1 MKVLFAVSNEKIT
14 EQVVAKYQVMFNE
27 LLSYKE
33 VYYYNAIVK
42 ELEKNKDYNAIV
54 IDESLESVSNDKGDQ
69 YLLNNLDAITDIAV
83 NNENTQIPIIL
94 ICKADRQPSEEF
106 LEKIYKIGIFNALIL
121 KDRKISKICEYI
133 NNPRNKKDAKKY
145 YQINVDD
152 TEVVADTEHDSIAKT
167 ELKNILNYYAKLGN
181 DTSKYSETFERI
193 AEQYTDVELV
203 YIIARFPENVKNVL
217 MSENQRFRNLMSI
230 DPSKLQQ
237 MEQAKKQQEMV
248 EKPKPVVH
256 QEENAN
262 SFVQEKVEDINVSI
276 EPKQEENIHIVSNEY
291 DIEEKE
297 EQVHEN
303 KNVAITPNIEPQ
315 KVEVNNSNSINDI
328 NDINVNTNPT
338 NTNVNYNQNQNTNNM
353 NYNYV
358 EQTPTMDRN
367 MDVQVQN
374 VANQVNSKNV
384 FSFVGT
390 SKNGTSFLVNSLA
403 ILFSSIGINTAIVDL
418 TKNKN
423 DYYMCTN
430 NEDRLREI
438 ATLSIIKL
446 EKGIAEGVQINKN
459 LSVYTGLPTNDT
471 NKLNSRAVIDTL
483 KKNHTLILL
492 DCDFETNLE
501 YYTYSNQIFT
511 VQSLDVLTMQPL
523 TIHLKKLKELGI
535 ISDSKISIIL
545 NKEVPVKGLTKKLM
559 IGGLSMYNSPN
570 MEERVQLFNK
580 DNVKVYSVPFDIQAY
595 QKYLENI
602 VHCKFEITG
611 YPKKF
616 ITELQLIAEN
626 IYPEITKFN

>member
-94 ICKADRQPSEEF
+94 ICKADRQPAEEF

-203 YIIARFPENVKNVL
+203 YIIARFPENVKNIL

-276 EPKQEENIHIVSNEY
+276 EPKQEENIHRVSNEY

-315 KVEVNNSNSINDI
+315 KVEVNNSNDFN
-328 NDINVNTNPT
+328 NTNPT
-338 NTNVNYNQNQNTNNM
+338 NNVNYNQNQNTNNM

-358 EQTPTMDRN
+358 EQTPNMNRN

-430 NEDRLREI
+430 NEERLREI

>member
-14 EQVVAKYQVMFNE
+14 EQVVAKYQVMYNE

-54 IDESLESVSNDKGDQ
+54 IDESLESVSNHKGDQ

-94 ICKADRQPSEEF
+94 ICKADRQPAEEF

-133 NNPRNKKDAKKY
+133 NGPRNKKDAKKY
-145 YQINVDD
+145 YQIDVDD
-152 TEVVADTEHDSIAKT
+152 TEVVADTETDSIAKT

-181 DTSKYSETFERI
+181 DTTKYSETFERI

-203 YIIARFPENVKNVL
+203 YIIARFPENVKSVL
-217 MSENQRFRNLMSI
+217 MNENQRFRNLMNI
-230 DPSKLQQ
+230 DPNKLKQ
-237 MEQAKKQQEMV
+237 MEQAKKEQEKQMAQQEVYVQALVQMQAQNDA
-248 EKPKPVVH
+248 KI
-256 QEENAN
+256 EENA
-262 SFVQEKVEDINVSI
+262 KL
-276 EPKQEENIHIVSNEY
+276 VSNQY
-291 DIEEKE
+291 DIEEEQKE
-297 EQVHEN
+297 VVEIPKVQIQPQVEQTAPKVE
-303 KNVAITPNIEPQ
+303 Q
-315 KVEVNNSNSINDI
+315 KVEPKVNNNYSI
-328 NDINVNTNPT
+328 PA
-338 NTNVNYNQNQNTNNM
+338 NNM
-353 NYNYV
+353 QMN
-358 EQTPTMDRN
+358 
-367 MDVQVQN
+367 
-374 VANQVNSKNV
+374 NQVNSKNV

-390 SKNGTSFLVNSLA
+390 SKNGTSFLVNSLG

-430 NEDRLREI
+430 NEERLREI

-471 NKLNSRAVIDTL
+471 NKLNSKMVIDIL
-483 KKNHTLILL
+483 KKNHTLVLL

-570 MEERVQLFNK
+570 MEERVELFNR

-602 VHCKFEITG
+602 VHCKFEIAG

>member
-14 EQVVAKYQVMFNE
+14 EQVVAKYQVMYNE

-33 VYYYNAIVK
+33 VYYYNAVVK
-42 ELEKNKDYNAIV
+42 ELEKTKDYNAIV

-69 YLLNNLDAITDIAV
+69 YLLNNLDAITDVAV
-83 NNENTQIPIIL
+83 NNDNTQIPIIL
-94 ICKADRQPSEEF
+94 ICKADRQPAEEF

-152 TEVVADTEHDSIAKT
+152 TEVVADTEEDSIAKT

-181 DTSKYSETFERI
+181 DTSKYSETFDRI

-217 MSENQRFRNLMSI
+217 MNENQRFRNLMNI
-230 DPSKLQQ
+230 DPKKLQQ
-237 MEQAKKQQEMV
+237 MELAKKQQEAL
-248 EKPKPVVH
+248 EKQKKAEAVKM
-256 QEENAN
+256 QKENQAI
-262 SFVQEKVEDINVSI
+262 SVDI
-276 EPKQEENIHIVSNEY
+276 EPKPEENMVNTPNISNEY
-291 DIEEKE
+291 NIDEPKE
-297 EQVHEN
+297 EIASN
-303 KNVAITPNIEPQ
+303 NDIKP
-315 KVEVNNSNSINDI
+315 KVEQKQIEINSSNIYSNVNN
-328 NDINVNTNPT
+328 VNKDVQVNNNHIEN
-338 NTNVNYNQNQNTNNM
+338 NTPYINYNNQTINM
-353 NYNYV
+353 NMVNN
-358 EQTPTMDRN
+358 T
-367 MDVQVQN
+367 QVQN
-374 VANQVNSKNV
+374 VTTQINNKNV

-390 SKNGTSFLVNSLA
+390 SKNGTSFLVNSLG

-430 NEDRLREI
+430 NEERLREI

-471 NKLNSRAVIDTL
+471 NKLNSKMVIDTL

-570 MEERVQLFNK
+570 MEERVELFNK

-602 VHCKFEITG
+602 VHCKFEIAG

-616 ITELQLIAEN
+616 ITELKLIAEN
-626 IYPEITKFN
+626 IYPEIAKFN

>member
-14 EQVVAKYQVMFNE
+14 EQVVAKYQVMYNE

-33 VYYYNAIVK
+33 VYYYNAVVK
-42 ELEKNKDYNAIV
+42 ELEKTKDYNAIV

-69 YLLNNLDAITDIAV
+69 YLLNNLDAITDVAV
-83 NNENTQIPIIL
+83 NNDNTQIPIIL
-94 ICKADRQPSEEF
+94 ICKADRQPAEEF

-152 TEVVADTEHDSIAKT
+152 TEVVADTEEDSIAKT

-181 DTSKYSETFERI
+181 DTSKYSETFDRI

-217 MSENQRFRNLMSI
+217 MNENQRFRNLMNI
-230 DPSKLQQ
+230 DPKKLQQ
-237 MEQAKKQQEMV
+237 MELAKKQQEAL
-248 EKPKPVVH
+248 EKQK
-256 QEENAN
+256 
-262 SFVQEKVEDINVSI
+262 KVEAVKMQKENQAINVNI
-276 EPKQEENIHIVSNEY
+276 EPKPEENMVNTPNISNEY
-291 DIEEKE
+291 NIDEQKE
-297 EQVHEN
+297 E
-303 KNVAITPNIEPQ
+303 VASNNDIKP
-315 KVEVNNSNSINDI
+315 KVEQNQIEINSSNIDS
-328 NDINVNTNPT
+328 NVNTDVQVNNNHIEN
-338 NTNVNYNQNQNTNNM
+338 NTPYINYNNQTTNM
-353 NYNYV
+353 NMVNN
-358 EQTPTMDRN
+358 P
-367 MDVQVQN
+367 QVQN
-374 VANQVNSKNV
+374 VTTQINNKNV

-390 SKNGTSFLVNSLA
+390 SKNGTSFLVNSLG

-430 NEDRLREI
+430 NEERLREI

-471 NKLNSRAVIDTL
+471 NKLNSKMVIDTL

-501 YYTYSNQIFT
+501 YYTYLNQIFT

-570 MEERVQLFNK
+570 MEERVELFNK

-602 VHCKFEITG
+602 VHCKFEIAG

-616 ITELQLIAEN
+616 ITELKLIAEN
-626 IYPEITKFN
+626 IYPEIAKFN

>member
-33 VYYYNAIVK
+33 VYYYNAVVK
-42 ELEKNKDYNAIV
+42 ELEKTKDYNAIV

-94 ICKADRQPSEEF
+94 ICKADRQPAEEF

-152 TEVVADTEHDSIAKT
+152 TEVVADTEEDSIAKT

-181 DTSKYSETFERI
+181 DTSKYSETFDRI

-217 MSENQRFRNLMSI
+217 MNENQRFRNLMNI
-230 DPSKLQQ
+230 DPKKLQQ
-237 MEQAKKQQEMV
+237 MELAKKQQEAL
-248 EKPKPVVH
+248 EKQK
-256 QEENAN
+256 
-262 SFVQEKVEDINVSI
+262 KVEAVKMQKENQAINVNI
-276 EPKQEENIHIVSNEY
+276 EPKPEENMVNTPNISNEY
-291 DIEEKE
+291 NIDEQKE
-297 EQVHEN
+297 E
-303 KNVAITPNIEPQ
+303 VASNNDIKP
-315 KVEVNNSNSINDI
+315 KVEQKQIEINSSNIDSNVNKDVQVNNNHIEN
-328 NDINVNTNPT
+328 NTPYT
-338 NTNVNYNQNQNTNNM
+338 NYNNQTTNM
-353 NYNYV
+353 NMVNN
-358 EQTPTMDRN
+358 P
-367 MDVQVQN
+367 QVQN
-374 VANQVNSKNV
+374 VTTQINNKNV

-390 SKNGTSFLVNSLA
+390 SKNGTSFLVNSLG

-430 NEDRLREI
+430 NEERLREI

-471 NKLNSRAVIDTL
+471 NKLNSKMVIDTL

-570 MEERVQLFNK
+570 MEERVELFNK

-602 VHCKFEITG
+602 VHCKFEIAG

-616 ITELQLIAEN
+616 ITELKLIAEN
-626 IYPEITKFN
+626 IYPEIAKFN

>member
-14 EQVVAKYQVMFNE
+14 EQVVAKYQVMYNE

-33 VYYYNAIVK
+33 VYYYNAVVK
-42 ELEKNKDYNAIV
+42 ELEKTKDYNAIV

-69 YLLNNLDAITDIAV
+69 YLLNNLDAITDVAV
-83 NNENTQIPIIL
+83 NNDNTQIPIIL
-94 ICKADRQPSEEF
+94 ICKADRQPAEEF

-152 TEVVADTEHDSIAKT
+152 TEVVADTEEDSIAKT

-181 DTSKYSETFERI
+181 DTSKYSETFDRI

-217 MSENQRFRNLMSI
+217 MNENQRFRNLMNI
-230 DPSKLQQ
+230 DPKKLQQ
-237 MEQAKKQQEMV
+237 MELAKKQQEAL
-248 EKPKPVVH
+248 EKQKKAEAVKMQKENQTININIESKP
-256 QEENAN
+256 EENMVN
-262 SFVQEKVEDINVSI
+262 T
-276 EPKQEENIHIVSNEY
+276 PNISNEY
-291 DIEEKE
+291 NIDEQKE
-297 EQVHEN
+297 EIASN
-303 KNVAITPNIEPQ
+303 NDIKP
-315 KVEVNNSNSINDI
+315 KVEQNQIEINSSNIDSNVDTDVQVNNNHIEN
-328 NDINVNTNPT
+328 NTQYI
-338 NTNVNYNQNQNTNNM
+338 NYNNQTTNM
-353 NYNYV
+353 NMVNN
-358 EQTPTMDRN
+358 P
-367 MDVQVQN
+367 QVQN
-374 VANQVNSKNV
+374 VTTQINNKNV

-390 SKNGTSFLVNSLA
+390 SKNGTSFLVNSLG

-430 NEDRLREI
+430 NEERLREI

-471 NKLNSRAVIDTL
+471 NKLNSKMVIDTL

-570 MEERVQLFNK
+570 MEERVELFNK

-602 VHCKFEITG
+602 VHCKFEIAG
-611 YPKKF
+611 YPKKI
-616 ITELQLIAEN
+616 ITELKLIAEN
-626 IYPEITKFN
+626 IYPEIAKFN

>member
-14 EQVVAKYQVMFNE
+14 EQVVAKYQVMYNE

-42 ELEKNKDYNAIV
+42 ELEKNQDYNAIV

-94 ICKADRQPSEEF
+94 ICKADRQPAEEF

-133 NNPRNKKDAKKY
+133 NGPRNKKDAKKY
-145 YQINVDD
+145 YQIDVDD
-152 TEVVADTEHDSIAKT
+152 TEVVADTETDSIAKT

-181 DTSKYSETFERI
+181 DTTKYSETFERI

-203 YIIARFPENVKNVL
+203 YIIARFPENVKSVL
-217 MSENQRFRNLMSI
+217 MNENQRFRNLMNI
-230 DPSKLQQ
+230 DPNKLKQ
-237 MEQAKKQQEMV
+237 MEQAKKEQEKQMAQQEV
-248 EKPKPVVH
+248 YVQAPV
-256 QEENAN
+256 QMQAQNDAKIEENA
-262 SFVQEKVEDINVSI
+262 KL
-276 EPKQEENIHIVSNEY
+276 VSNQY
-291 DIEEKE
+291 DIEEEQKE
-297 EQVHEN
+297 VVETPKVQIQPQVEQTAPKVE
-303 KNVAITPNIEPQ
+303 Q
-315 KVEVNNSNSINDI
+315 KVEPKVNNNYSI
-328 NDINVNTNPT
+328 PA
-338 NTNVNYNQNQNTNNM
+338 NNM
-353 NYNYV
+353 QMN
-358 EQTPTMDRN
+358 
-367 MDVQVQN
+367 
-374 VANQVNSKNV
+374 NQVNSKNV

-390 SKNGTSFLVNSLA
+390 SKNGTSFLVNSLG

-430 NEDRLREI
+430 NEERLREI

-471 NKLNSRAVIDTL
+471 NKLNSKMVIDIL
-483 KKNHTLILL
+483 KKNHTLVLL

-570 MEERVQLFNK
+570 MEERVELFNR

-602 VHCKFEITG
+602 VHCKFEIAG

>member
-94 ICKADRQPSEEF
+94 ICKADRQPAEEF

-256 QEENAN
+256 QEENTN
-262 SFVQEKVEDINVSI
+262 TFTQEEAKDLNVSI

-328 NDINVNTNPT
+328 NVNTNST
-338 NTNVNYNQNQNTNNM
+338 NTDVNYNQNQNTNNM
-353 NYNYV
+353 NYNYA
-358 EQTPTMDRN
+358 EQTPTMNRN

-523 TIHLKKLKELGI
+523 TIHLKKLKELEI

>member
-94 ICKADRQPSEEF
+94 ICKADRQPAEEF

-133 NNPRNKKDAKKY
+133 NGPRNKKDAKKY
-145 YQINVDD
+145 YQIDVDD
-152 TEVVADTEHDSIAKT
+152 TEVVADTETDSIAKT

-181 DTSKYSETFERI
+181 DTTKYSETFERI

-203 YIIARFPENVKNVL
+203 YIIARFPENVKSVL
-217 MSENQRFRNLMSI
+217 MNENQRFRNLMNI
-230 DPSKLQQ
+230 DPNKLKQ
-237 MEQAKKQQEMV
+237 MEQAKKEQEKQMAQQEV
-248 EKPKPVVH
+248 HVQAPV
-256 QEENAN
+256 QMQAQNDAKIEENA
-262 SFVQEKVEDINVSI
+262 K
-276 EPKQEENIHIVSNEY
+276 IVSNQY
-291 DIEEKE
+291 DIEEEQKE
-297 EQVHEN
+297 VVETPKVQIQPQVEQIV
-303 KNVAITPNIEPQ
+303 P
-315 KVEVNNSNSINDI
+315 KVEQNVEPKVNN
-328 NDINVNTNPT
+328 
-338 NTNVNYNQNQNTNNM
+338 NYNIPANNM
-353 NYNYV
+353 QMN
-358 EQTPTMDRN
+358 
-367 MDVQVQN
+367 
-374 VANQVNSKNV
+374 NQVNSKNV

-390 SKNGTSFLVNSLA
+390 SKNGTSFLVNSLG

-430 NEDRLREI
+430 NEERLREI

-471 NKLNSRAVIDTL
+471 NKLNSKMVIDTL
-483 KKNHTLILL
+483 KKNHTLVLL

-570 MEERVQLFNK
+570 MEERVELFNR

-602 VHCKFEITG
+602 VHCKFEIAG

>member
-14 EQVVAKYQVMFNE
+14 EQVVAKYQVMYNE

-94 ICKADRQPSEEF
+94 ICKADRQPAEEF

-133 NNPRNKKDAKKY
+133 NGPRNKKDAKKY
-145 YQINVDD
+145 YQIDVDD
-152 TEVVADTEHDSIAKT
+152 TEVVADTETDSIAKT

-181 DTSKYSETFERI
+181 DTTKYSETFERI

-203 YIIARFPENVKNVL
+203 YIIARFPENVKSVL
-217 MSENQRFRNLMSI
+217 MNENQRFRNLMNI
-230 DPSKLQQ
+230 DPNKLKQ
-237 MEQAKKQQEMV
+237 MEQAKKEQEKQMAQQEV
-248 EKPKPVVH
+248 YVQAPV
-256 QEENAN
+256 QMQAQNDAKIEENA
-262 SFVQEKVEDINVSI
+262 KL
-276 EPKQEENIHIVSNEY
+276 VSNQY
-291 DIEEKE
+291 DIEEEQKE
-297 EQVHEN
+297 VVETPKVQIQPQVEQIV
-303 KNVAITPNIEPQ
+303 P
-315 KVEVNNSNSINDI
+315 KVEPKVEPKVNNNYSI
-328 NDINVNTNPT
+328 PA
-338 NTNVNYNQNQNTNNM
+338 NNM
-353 NYNYV
+353 QMN
-358 EQTPTMDRN
+358 
-367 MDVQVQN
+367 
-374 VANQVNSKNV
+374 NQVNSKNV

-390 SKNGTSFLVNSLA
+390 SKNGTSFLVNSLG

-430 NEDRLREI
+430 NEERLREI

-471 NKLNSRAVIDTL
+471 NKLNSKMVIDTL
-483 KKNHTLILL
+483 KKNHTLVLL

-570 MEERVQLFNK
+570 MEERVELFNR
-580 DNVKVYSVPFDIQAY
+580 DNVKVYSVPFDIQAC

-602 VHCKFEITG
+602 VHCKFEIAG

>member
-14 EQVVAKYQVMFNE
+14 EQVVAKYQVMYNE

-94 ICKADRQPSEEF
+94 ICKADRQPAEEF

-133 NNPRNKKDAKKY
+133 NGPRNKKEAKKY
-145 YQINVDD
+145 YQIDVDD
-152 TEVVADTEHDSIAKT
+152 TEVVADTETDSIAKT

-181 DTSKYSETFERI
+181 DTTKYSETFERI

-203 YIIARFPENVKNVL
+203 YIIARFPENVKSVL
-217 MSENQRFRNLMSI
+217 MNENQRFRNLMNI
-230 DPSKLQQ
+230 DPNKLKQ
-237 MEQAKKQQEMV
+237 MEQAKKEQEKQMAQQEV
-248 EKPKPVVH
+248 YVQAPV
-256 QEENAN
+256 QMQAQNDAKIEENA
-262 SFVQEKVEDINVSI
+262 K
-276 EPKQEENIHIVSNEY
+276 IVSNQY
-291 DIEEKE
+291 DIEEEQKE
-297 EQVHEN
+297 VVETPKVQIQPQVEQTAPKVEQ
-303 KNVAITPNIEPQ
+303 NIEP
-315 KVEVNNSNSINDI
+315 KVNNNYSI
-328 NDINVNTNPT
+328 PA
-338 NTNVNYNQNQNTNNM
+338 NNM
-353 NYNYV
+353 QMN
-358 EQTPTMDRN
+358 
-367 MDVQVQN
+367 
-374 VANQVNSKNV
+374 NQVNSKNV

-390 SKNGTSFLVNSLA
+390 SKNGTSFLVNSLG

-430 NEDRLREI
+430 NEERLREI

-471 NKLNSRAVIDTL
+471 NKLNSKMVIDTL
-483 KKNHTLILL
+483 KKNHTLVLL

-570 MEERVQLFNK
+570 MEERVELFNR

-602 VHCKFEITG
+602 VHCKFEIAG

>member
-14 EQVVAKYQVMFNE
+14 EQVVAKYQVMYNE

-33 VYYYNAIVK
+33 VYYYNAVVK
-42 ELEKNKDYNAIV
+42 ELEKTKDYNAIV

-69 YLLNNLDAITDIAV
+69 YLLNNLDAITDVAV
-83 NNENTQIPIIL
+83 NNESTQIPIIL
-94 ICKADRQPSEEF
+94 ICKADRQPAEEF

-152 TEVVADTEHDSIAKT
+152 TEVVADTEEDSIAKT

-181 DTSKYSETFERI
+181 DTSKYSETFDRI

-217 MSENQRFRNLMSI
+217 MNENQRFRNLMNI
-230 DPSKLQQ
+230 DPKKLQQ
-237 MEQAKKQQEMV
+237 MELAKKQQEAL
-248 EKPKPVVH
+248 EKQKKAEAVKM
-256 QEENAN
+256 QKENQA
-262 SFVQEKVEDINVSI
+262 INVDI
-276 EPKQEENIHIVSNEY
+276 EPKPEENMVNTPNISNEY
-291 DIEEKE
+291 NIDESKE
-297 EQVHEN
+297 EIDSN
-303 KNVAITPNIEPQ
+303 NDIKP
-315 KVEVNNSNSINDI
+315 KVEQNKIEINSSNIDSNVNNVNNDVQVNNNHI
-328 NDINVNTNPT
+328 ENNTLNTNYNNQTTNMNMVNTT
-338 NTNVNYNQNQNTNNM
+338 
-353 NYNYV
+353 
-358 EQTPTMDRN
+358 
-367 MDVQVQN
+367 QVQN
-374 VANQVNSKNV
+374 VTTQINNKNV

-390 SKNGTSFLVNSLA
+390 SKNGTSFLVNSLG

-430 NEDRLREI
+430 NEERLREI

-471 NKLNSRAVIDTL
+471 NKLNSKMVIDTL

-570 MEERVQLFNK
+570 MEERVELFNK

-602 VHCKFEITG
+602 VHCKFEIAG

-616 ITELQLIAEN
+616 ITELKLIAEN
-626 IYPEITKFN
+626 IYPEIAKFN

>member
-14 EQVVAKYQVMFNE
+14 EQVVAKYQVMYNE

-33 VYYYNAIVK
+33 VYYYNAVVK
-42 ELEKNKDYNAIV
+42 ELEKTKDYNAIV

-69 YLLNNLDAITDIAV
+69 YLLNNLDAITDVAV
-83 NNENTQIPIIL
+83 NNDNTQIPIIL
-94 ICKADRQPSEEF
+94 ICKADRQPAEEF

-152 TEVVADTEHDSIAKT
+152 TEVVADTEEDSIAKT

-181 DTSKYSETFERI
+181 DTSKYSETFDRI

-217 MSENQRFRNLMSI
+217 MNENQRFRNLMNI
-230 DPSKLQQ
+230 DPKKLQQ
-237 MEQAKKQQEMV
+237 MELAKKQQEAL
-248 EKPKPVVH
+248 EKQKKAEAVKM
-256 QEENAN
+256 QKENQA
-262 SFVQEKVEDINVSI
+262 INVNI
-276 EPKQEENIHIVSNEY
+276 EPKHEENIVNTLNISNEY
-291 DIEEKE
+291 NIDEPKE
-297 EQVHEN
+297 EIASN
-303 KNVAITPNIEPQ
+303 NDIKP
-315 KVEVNNSNSINDI
+315 KVEQNQIEINSSNIDSNVN
-328 NDINVNTNPT
+328 NVNTDVQVNNNHIENNIPYT
-338 NTNVNYNQNQNTNNM
+338 NYNNQTTNMSMVNT
-353 NYNYV
+353 
-358 EQTPTMDRN
+358 T
-367 MDVQVQN
+367 QVQN
-374 VANQVNSKNV
+374 VTTQINNKNV

-390 SKNGTSFLVNSLA
+390 SKNGTSFLVNSLG

-430 NEDRLREI
+430 NEERLREI

-471 NKLNSRAVIDTL
+471 NKLNSKMVIDTL

-570 MEERVQLFNK
+570 MEERVELFNK

-602 VHCKFEITG
+602 VHCKFEIAG

-616 ITELQLIAEN
+616 ITELKLIAEN
-626 IYPEITKFN
+626 IYPEIAKFN

>member
-14 EQVVAKYQVMFNE
+14 EQVVAKYQVMYNE

-83 NNENTQIPIIL
+83 NNDNTQIPIIL
-94 ICKADRQPSEEF
+94 ICKADRQPAEEF
-106 LEKIYKIGIFNALIL
+106 LEKIYKIGIFNALIS

-133 NNPRNKKDAKKY
+133 NGPRNKKDAKKY
-145 YQINVDD
+145 YQIDVDD
-152 TEVVADTEHDSIAKT
+152 TEVVADTETDSIAKT

-181 DTSKYSETFERI
+181 DTTKYSETFERI

-203 YIIARFPENVKNVL
+203 YIIARFPENVKSVL
-217 MSENQRFRNLMSI
+217 MNENQRFRNLMNI
-230 DPSKLQQ
+230 DPNKLKQ
-237 MEQAKKQQEMV
+237 MEQAKKEQEKQMAQQEV
-248 EKPKPVVH
+248 HVQAPV
-256 QEENAN
+256 QMQAQNDAKIEENA
-262 SFVQEKVEDINVSI
+262 K
-276 EPKQEENIHIVSNEY
+276 IVSNQY
-291 DIEEKE
+291 DIEEEQKE
-297 EQVHEN
+297 VVETPKVQIQPQVEQIVPKVE
-303 KNVAITPNIEPQ
+303 Q
-315 KVEVNNSNSINDI
+315 KVEPKVNNNYSI
-328 NDINVNTNPT
+328 PA
-338 NTNVNYNQNQNTNNM
+338 NNM
-353 NYNYV
+353 QMN
-358 EQTPTMDRN
+358 
-367 MDVQVQN
+367 
-374 VANQVNSKNV
+374 NQVNSKNV

-390 SKNGTSFLVNSLA
+390 SKNGTSFLVNSLG

-430 NEDRLREI
+430 NEERLREI

-471 NKLNSRAVIDTL
+471 NKLNSKMVIDTL
-483 KKNHTLILL
+483 KKNHTLVLL

-570 MEERVQLFNK
+570 MEERVELFNR

-602 VHCKFEITG
+602 VHCKFEIAG

>member
-94 ICKADRQPSEEF
+94 ICKADRQPAEEF

-256 QEENAN
+256 QEENTN
-262 SFVQEKVEDINVSI
+262 TFIQEEAKDLNVSI

-328 NDINVNTNPT
+328 NVNTNPT

-358 EQTPTMDRN
+358 EQTPNMNRN
-367 MDVQVQN
+367 IEVQVQN

-545 NKEVPVKGLTKKLM
+545 NKEVSVKGLTKKLM

>member
-94 ICKADRQPSEEF
+94 ICKADRQPAEEF

-256 QEENAN
+256 QEENTN
-262 SFVQEKVEDINVSI
+262 TFTQEEAKDLNVSI

-315 KVEVNNSNSINDI
+315 KVEVNNSDDFN
-328 NDINVNTNPT
+328 NTNPT

-358 EQTPTMDRN
+358 EQTPNMNRN

-511 VQSLDVLTMQPL
+511 LQSLDVLTMQPL

>member
-94 ICKADRQPSEEF
+94 ICKADRQPAEEF

-133 NNPRNKKDAKKY
+133 NSPRNKKDAKKY

-217 MSENQRFRNLMSI
+217 MNENQRFRNLMSI

-262 SFVQEKVEDINVSI
+262 SFVQEKIEDINVSI

-315 KVEVNNSNSINDI
+315 EVEVNNSI

-353 NYNYV
+353 NYNYA
-358 EQTPTMDRN
+358 EQTPTMNRN

-471 NKLNSRAVIDTL
+471 NKLNSKAVIDTL

-511 VQSLDVLTMQPL
+511 IQSLDVLTMQPL

>member
-94 ICKADRQPSEEF
+94 ICKADRQPAEEF

-256 QEENAN
+256 QEENTN
-262 SFVQEKVEDINVSI
+262 TFIQEEAKDLNVSI

-303 KNVAITPNIEPQ
+303 KNVTITPNIEPQ
-315 KVEVNNSNSINDI
+315 KVEVNNSNSI

-358 EQTPTMDRN
+358 EQTPNMNRN

>member
-14 EQVVAKYQVMFNE
+14 EQVVAKYQVMYNE

-94 ICKADRQPSEEF
+94 ICKADRQPAEEF

-133 NNPRNKKDAKKY
+133 NGPRNKKDAKKY
-145 YQINVDD
+145 YQIDTDD
-152 TEVVADTEHDSIAKT
+152 TEVVADTETDSIAKT

-181 DTSKYSETFERI
+181 DTTKYSETFERI

-203 YIIARFPENVKNVL
+203 YIIARFPENVKSVL
-217 MSENQRFRNLMSI
+217 MNENQRFRNLMNI
-230 DPSKLQQ
+230 DPNKLKQ
-237 MEQAKKQQEMV
+237 MEQAKKEQEKQMAQQEV
-248 EKPKPVVH
+248 HVQVPV
-256 QEENAN
+256 QMQAQNNAKIEENA
-262 SFVQEKVEDINVSI
+262 K
-276 EPKQEENIHIVSNEY
+276 IVSNQY
-291 DIEEKE
+291 DIEEEQKE
-297 EQVHEN
+297 VVETPKVQIQPQVEQIEQ
-303 KNVAITPNIEPQ
+303 NVEP
-315 KVEVNNSNSINDI
+315 KVEPKVNNNYSI
-328 NDINVNTNPT
+328 PA
-338 NTNVNYNQNQNTNNM
+338 NNM
-353 NYNYV
+353 QMN
-358 EQTPTMDRN
+358 
-367 MDVQVQN
+367 
-374 VANQVNSKNV
+374 NQVNSKNV

-390 SKNGTSFLVNSLA
+390 SKNGTSFLVNSLG

-430 NEDRLREI
+430 NEERLREI

-471 NKLNSRAVIDTL
+471 NKLNSKMVIDTL
-483 KKNHTLILL
+483 KKNHTLVLL

-570 MEERVQLFNK
+570 MEERVELFNR

-602 VHCKFEITG
+602 VHCKFEIAG

>member
-94 ICKADRQPSEEF
+94 ICKADRQPAEEF

-262 SFVQEKVEDINVSI
+262 SFVQEKLEDINVSI

-315 KVEVNNSNSINDI
+315 KVEVNNSDDFN
-328 NDINVNTNPT
+328 NTNPT

-353 NYNYV
+353 NYNYA
-358 EQTPTMDRN
+358 EQTPTMNRN

-492 DCDFETNLE
+492 DCDFETSLE

-535 ISDSKISIIL
+535 ISDSKISVIL

>member
-14 EQVVAKYQVMFNE
+14 EQVVAKYQVMYNE

-94 ICKADRQPSEEF
+94 ICKADRQPAEEF

-133 NNPRNKKDAKKY
+133 NGPRNKKDAKKY
-145 YQINVDD
+145 YQIDVDD
-152 TEVVADTEHDSIAKT
+152 TEVVADTETDSIAKT

-181 DTSKYSETFERI
+181 DTTKYSETFERI

-203 YIIARFPENVKNVL
+203 YIIARFPENVKSVL
-217 MSENQRFRNLMSI
+217 MNENQRFRNLMNI
-230 DPSKLQQ
+230 DPNKLKQ
-237 MEQAKKQQEMV
+237 MEQAKKEQEKQMAQQEV
-248 EKPKPVVH
+248 YVQAPV
-256 QEENAN
+256 QMQAQNDAKIEENA
-262 SFVQEKVEDINVSI
+262 KL
-276 EPKQEENIHIVSNEY
+276 VSNQY
-291 DIEEKE
+291 DIEEEQKE
-297 EQVHEN
+297 VVETPKVQIQPQVEQTAPKVE
-303 KNVAITPNIEPQ
+303 Q
-315 KVEVNNSNSINDI
+315 KVEPKVNNNYSI
-328 NDINVNTNPT
+328 PA
-338 NTNVNYNQNQNTNNM
+338 NNM
-353 NYNYV
+353 QMN
-358 EQTPTMDRN
+358 
-367 MDVQVQN
+367 
-374 VANQVNSKNV
+374 NQVNSKNV

-390 SKNGTSFLVNSLA
+390 SKNGTSFLVNSLG

-430 NEDRLREI
+430 NEERLREI

-471 NKLNSRAVIDTL
+471 NKLNSKMVIDIL
-483 KKNHTLILL
+483 KKNHTLVLL
-492 DCDFETNLE
+492 DCDLETNLE

-570 MEERVQLFNK
+570 MEERVELFNR

-602 VHCKFEITG
+602 VHCKFEIAG

>member
-94 ICKADRQPSEEF
+94 ICKADRQPAEEF

-133 NNPRNKKDAKKY
+133 NSPRNKKDAKKY

-217 MSENQRFRNLMSI
+217 MNENQRFRNLMSI

-256 QEENAN
+256 QEENSN
-262 SFVQEKVEDINVSI
+262 TFTQEEVQDLNVSI

-297 EQVHEN
+297 EQAHEN

-315 KVEVNNSNSINDI
+315 KVEVNNSNSI

-358 EQTPTMDRN
+358 EQTPNMNRN

-374 VANQVNSKNV
+374 MANQVNSKNV

-535 ISDSKISIIL
+535 ISDSKISVIL

>member
-14 EQVVAKYQVMFNE
+14 EQVVAKYQVMYNE

-94 ICKADRQPSEEF
+94 ICKADRQPAEEF

-237 MEQAKKQQEMV
+237 MEQAKKQQEIV
-248 EKPKPVVH
+248 EKPKQVVH
-256 QEENAN
+256 QEENTN
-262 SFVQEKVEDINVSI
+262 TFTQEEAKDLNVSI
-276 EPKQEENIHIVSNEY
+276 ESKQEENIHIVSNEY

-328 NDINVNTNPT
+328 NVNTNPT

-358 EQTPTMDRN
+358 EQTPNMNRN

>member
-14 EQVVAKYQVMFNE
+14 EQVVAKYQVMYNE

-94 ICKADRQPSEEF
+94 ICKADRQPAEEF

-133 NNPRNKKDAKKY
+133 NGPRNKKDAKKY
-145 YQINVDD
+145 YQIDVDD
-152 TEVVADTEHDSIAKT
+152 TEVVADTETDSIAKT

-181 DTSKYSETFERI
+181 DTTKYSETFERI

-203 YIIARFPENVKNVL
+203 YIIARFPENVKSVL
-217 MSENQRFRNLMSI
+217 MNENQRFRNLMNI
-230 DPSKLQQ
+230 DPNKLKQ
-237 MEQAKKQQEMV
+237 MEQAKKEQEKQMAQQEV
-248 EKPKPVVH
+248 HVQAPV
-256 QEENAN
+256 QMQAQNDAKIEENA
-262 SFVQEKVEDINVSI
+262 K
-276 EPKQEENIHIVSNEY
+276 IVSNQY
-291 DIEEKE
+291 DIEEEQKE
-297 EQVHEN
+297 VVETPKVQIQPQVEQIVLKVE
-303 KNVAITPNIEPQ
+303 Q
-315 KVEVNNSNSINDI
+315 KVEPKVNNNYSI
-328 NDINVNTNPT
+328 PA
-338 NTNVNYNQNQNTNNM
+338 NNM
-353 NYNYV
+353 QMN
-358 EQTPTMDRN
+358 
-367 MDVQVQN
+367 
-374 VANQVNSKNV
+374 NQVNSKNV

-390 SKNGTSFLVNSLA
+390 SKNGTSFLVNSLG

-430 NEDRLREI
+430 NEERLREI

-471 NKLNSRAVIDTL
+471 NKLNSKMVIDTL
-483 KKNHTLILL
+483 KKNHTLVLL

-570 MEERVQLFNK
+570 MEERVELFNR

-602 VHCKFEITG
+602 VHCKFEIAG

>member
-14 EQVVAKYQVMFNE
+14 EQVVAKYQVMYNE

-33 VYYYNAIVK
+33 VYYYNAVVK
-42 ELEKNKDYNAIV
+42 ELEKTKDYNAIV

-69 YLLNNLDAITDIAV
+69 YLLNNLDAITDVAV
-83 NNENTQIPIIL
+83 NNDNTQIPIIL
-94 ICKADRQPSEEF
+94 ICKADRQPAEEF

-152 TEVVADTEHDSIAKT
+152 TEVVADTEEDSIAKT

-181 DTSKYSETFERI
+181 DTSKYSETFDRI

-217 MSENQRFRNLMSI
+217 MNENQRFRNLMNI
-230 DPSKLQQ
+230 DPKKLQQ
-237 MEQAKKQQEMV
+237 MELAKKQQEAL
-248 EKPKPVVH
+248 EKQKKAEALKM
-256 QEENAN
+256 QKENQA
-262 SFVQEKVEDINVSI
+262 INVNI
-276 EPKQEENIHIVSNEY
+276 EPKHEENTVNTLNISNEY
-291 DIEEKE
+291 NIDESKE
-297 EQVHEN
+297 E
-303 KNVAITPNIEPQ
+303 VASNNDIKP
-315 KVEVNNSNSINDI
+315 KVEQKQIEINSSNIDSNVNNVN
-328 NDINVNTNPT
+328 NVNEDVQVNNNYIEN
-338 NTNVNYNQNQNTNNM
+338 NTPYTNYNNQTINM
-353 NYNYV
+353 NMVN
-358 EQTPTMDRN
+358 TT
-367 MDVQVQN
+367 QVQN
-374 VANQVNSKNV
+374 VTTQINNKNV

-390 SKNGTSFLVNSLA
+390 SKNGTSFLVNSLG

-430 NEDRLREI
+430 NEERLREI

-471 NKLNSRAVIDTL
+471 NKLNSKMVIDTL

-570 MEERVQLFNK
+570 MEERVELFNK
-580 DNVKVYSVPFDIQAY
+580 DNVKVYSVLFDIQAY

-602 VHCKFEITG
+602 VHCKFEIAG

-616 ITELQLIAEN
+616 ITELKLIAEN
-626 IYPEITKFN
+626 IYPEIAKFN

>member
-33 VYYYNAIVK
+33 VYYYNAVVK

-94 ICKADRQPSEEF
+94 ICKADRQPAEEF

-217 MSENQRFRNLMSI
+217 MNENQRFRNLMSI

-262 SFVQEKVEDINVSI
+262 SFVQEKLEDINVSI
-276 EPKQEENIHIVSNEY
+276 EPKQEENIQIVSNEY

-315 KVEVNNSNSINDI
+315 KVEVNNSDDFN
-328 NDINVNTNPT
+328 NTNNTNLT

-353 NYNYV
+353 NYNYA
-358 EQTPTMDRN
+358 EQTPTMNRN

>member
-94 ICKADRQPSEEF
+94 ICKADRQPAEEF

-230 DPSKLQQ
+230 DPSKLQK

-248 EKPKPVVH
+248 EKPKTVVH

-262 SFVQEKVEDINVSI
+262 SFVQEKLEDINVSI

-328 NDINVNTNPT
+328 NVNTNPT

-358 EQTPTMDRN
+358 EQTLTMNRN
-367 MDVQVQN
+367 MDIQVQN

>member
-14 EQVVAKYQVMFNE
+14 EQVVAKYQVMYNE

-94 ICKADRQPSEEF
+94 ICKADRQPAEEF

-133 NNPRNKKDAKKY
+133 NGPRNKKDAKKY
-145 YQINVDD
+145 YQIDVDD
-152 TEVVADTEHDSIAKT
+152 TEVVADTETDSIAKT

-181 DTSKYSETFERI
+181 DTTKYSETFERI

-203 YIIARFPENVKNVL
+203 YIIARFPENVKSVL
-217 MSENQRFRNLMSI
+217 MNENQRFRNLMNI
-230 DPSKLQQ
+230 DPNKLKQ
-237 MEQAKKQQEMV
+237 MEQAKKEQEKQMAQQEV
-248 EKPKPVVH
+248 HVQAPV
-256 QEENAN
+256 QMQAQNDAKIEENA
-262 SFVQEKVEDINVSI
+262 K
-276 EPKQEENIHIVSNEY
+276 IVSNQY
-291 DIEEKE
+291 DIEEEQKE
-297 EQVHEN
+297 VVETPKVQIQPQVEQIVPKVE
-303 KNVAITPNIEPQ
+303 Q
-315 KVEVNNSNSINDI
+315 KVEPKVNN
-328 NDINVNTNPT
+328 
-338 NTNVNYNQNQNTNNM
+338 NYNIPANNM
-353 NYNYV
+353 QMN
-358 EQTPTMDRN
+358 
-367 MDVQVQN
+367 
-374 VANQVNSKNV
+374 NQVNSKNV

-390 SKNGTSFLVNSLA
+390 SKNGTSFLVNSLG

-430 NEDRLREI
+430 NEERLREI

-459 LSVYTGLPTNDT
+459 LSVYTGLPTNAT
-471 NKLNSRAVIDTL
+471 NKLNSKMVIDTL
-483 KKNHTLILL
+483 KKNHTLVLL

-570 MEERVQLFNK
+570 MEERVELFNR

-602 VHCKFEITG
+602 VHCKFEIAG

>member
-14 EQVVAKYQVMFNE
+14 EQVVAKYQVMYNE

-94 ICKADRQPSEEF
+94 ICKADRQPAEEF

-133 NNPRNKKDAKKY
+133 NEPRNKKDAKKY
-145 YQINVDD
+145 YQIDVDD
-152 TEVVADTEHDSIAKT
+152 TEVVADTETDSIAKT

-181 DTSKYSETFERI
+181 DTTKYSETFERI

-203 YIIARFPENVKNVL
+203 YIIARFPENVKSVL
-217 MSENQRFRNLMSI
+217 MNENQRFRNLMNI
-230 DPSKLQQ
+230 DPNKLKQ
-237 MEQAKKQQEMV
+237 MEQAKKEQEKQMAQQEV
-248 EKPKPVVH
+248 HVQAPV
-256 QEENAN
+256 QMQAQNDAKIEENA
-262 SFVQEKVEDINVSI
+262 K
-276 EPKQEENIHIVSNEY
+276 IVSNQY
-291 DIEEKE
+291 DIEEEQKE
-297 EQVHEN
+297 VVETPKVQIQPQVEQIEQ
-303 KNVAITPNIEPQ
+303 NVEP
-315 KVEVNNSNSINDI
+315 KVNN
-328 NDINVNTNPT
+328 
-338 NTNVNYNQNQNTNNM
+338 NYNIPTNNM
-353 NYNYV
+353 QMN
-358 EQTPTMDRN
+358 
-367 MDVQVQN
+367 
-374 VANQVNSKNV
+374 NQVNSKNV

-390 SKNGTSFLVNSLA
+390 SKNGTSFLVNSLG

-430 NEDRLREI
+430 NEERLREI

-471 NKLNSRAVIDTL
+471 NKLNSKMVIDIL
-483 KKNHTLILL
+483 KKNHTLVLL

-570 MEERVQLFNK
+570 MEERVELFNR

-602 VHCKFEITG
+602 VHCKFEIAG

>member
-14 EQVVAKYQVMFNE
+14 EQVVAKYQVMYNE

-33 VYYYNAIVK
+33 VYYYNAVVK
-42 ELEKNKDYNAIV
+42 ELEKTKDYNAIV

-69 YLLNNLDAITDIAV
+69 YLLNNLDAITDVAV

-94 ICKADRQPSEEF
+94 ICKADRQPAEEF

-152 TEVVADTEHDSIAKT
+152 TEVVADTEEDSIAKT

-181 DTSKYSETFERI
+181 DTSKYSETFDRI

-217 MSENQRFRNLMSI
+217 MNENQRFRNLMNI
-230 DPSKLQQ
+230 DPKKLQQ
-237 MEQAKKQQEMV
+237 MELAKKQQEAL
-248 EKPKPVVH
+248 EKQKKAEAVKM
-256 QEENAN
+256 QKENQA
-262 SFVQEKVEDINVSI
+262 INVNI
-276 EPKQEENIHIVSNEY
+276 EPKHEENTVNTLNISNEY
-291 DIEEKE
+291 NIDESKE
-297 EQVHEN
+297 E
-303 KNVAITPNIEPQ
+303 VASNNDIKP
-315 KVEVNNSNSINDI
+315 KVEQKQIEINSSNIDSNVNN
-328 NDINVNTNPT
+328 VNKDVQVNNNHIEN
-338 NTNVNYNQNQNTNNM
+338 NTPYINYNNQTTNM
-353 NYNYV
+353 NMVNN
-358 EQTPTMDRN
+358 P
-367 MDVQVQN
+367 QVQN
-374 VANQVNSKNV
+374 VTTQINNKNV

-390 SKNGTSFLVNSLA
+390 SKNGTSFLVNSLG

-430 NEDRLREI
+430 NEERLREI

-471 NKLNSRAVIDTL
+471 NKLNSKMVIDTL

-545 NKEVPVKGLTKKLM
+545 NKEVQVKGLTKKLM

-570 MEERVQLFNK
+570 MEERVELFNK

-602 VHCKFEITG
+602 VHCKFEIVG

-616 ITELQLIAEN
+616 ITELKLIAEN
-626 IYPEITKFN
+626 IYPEIAKFN

>member
-14 EQVVAKYQVMFNE
+14 EQVVAKYQVMYNE

-33 VYYYNAIVK
+33 VYYYNAVVK
-42 ELEKNKDYNAIV
+42 ELEKIKDYNAIV

-69 YLLNNLDAITDIAV
+69 YLLNNLDAITDVAV

-94 ICKADRQPSEEF
+94 ICKADRQPAEEF

-133 NNPRNKKDAKKY
+133 NNPRNKQDAKKY

-152 TEVVADTEHDSIAKT
+152 TEVVADTEEDSIAKT

-181 DTSKYSETFERI
+181 DTSKYSETFDRI

-217 MSENQRFRNLMSI
+217 MNENQRFRNLMNI
-230 DPSKLQQ
+230 DPKKLQQ
-237 MEQAKKQQEMV
+237 MELAKKQQEAL
-248 EKPKPVVH
+248 EKQKKAEAVKM
-256 QEENAN
+256 QKENQAI
-262 SFVQEKVEDINVSI
+262 SVDI
-276 EPKQEENIHIVSNEY
+276 EPKPEENMVNTPNISNEY
-291 DIEEKE
+291 NIDEPKE
-297 EQVHEN
+297 EIASN
-303 KNVAITPNIEPQ
+303 NDIKP
-315 KVEVNNSNSINDI
+315 KVEQKQIEINSSNIDSNVNN
-328 NDINVNTNPT
+328 VNKDVQVNNNHIEN
-338 NTNVNYNQNQNTNNM
+338 NTPYINYNNQTINM
-353 NYNYV
+353 NMVNN
-358 EQTPTMDRN
+358 T
-367 MDVQVQN
+367 QVQN
-374 VANQVNSKNV
+374 VTTQINNKNV

-390 SKNGTSFLVNSLA
+390 SKNGTSFLVNSLG

-430 NEDRLREI
+430 NEERLREI

-471 NKLNSRAVIDTL
+471 NKLNSKMVIDTL

-570 MEERVQLFNK
+570 MEERVELFNK

-602 VHCKFEITG
+602 VHCKFEIAG

-616 ITELQLIAEN
+616 ITELKLIAEN
-626 IYPEITKFN
+626 IYPEIAKFN

>member
-14 EQVVAKYQVMFNE
+14 EQVVAKYQVMYNE

-33 VYYYNAIVK
+33 VYYYNAVVK
-42 ELEKNKDYNAIV
+42 ELEKTKDYNAIV

-69 YLLNNLDAITDIAV
+69 YLLNNLDAITDVAV
-83 NNENTQIPIIL
+83 NNDNTQIPIIL
-94 ICKADRQPSEEF
+94 ICKADRQPAEEF

-152 TEVVADTEHDSIAKT
+152 TEVVADTEEDSIAKT

-181 DTSKYSETFERI
+181 DTSKYSETFDRI

-217 MSENQRFRNLMSI
+217 MNENQRFRNLMNI
-230 DPSKLQQ
+230 DPKKLQQ
-237 MEQAKKQQEMV
+237 MELAKKQQEAL
-248 EKPKPVVH
+248 EKQKKAEAVKM
-256 QEENAN
+256 QKENQAI
-262 SFVQEKVEDINVSI
+262 SVDI
-276 EPKQEENIHIVSNEY
+276 EPKPEENMENIPNISNEY
-291 DIEEKE
+291 NIDEPKE
-297 EQVHEN
+297 EIASN
-303 KNVAITPNIEPQ
+303 NDIKP
-315 KVEVNNSNSINDI
+315 KVEQNQIEINSSNIDSNVNKDVQVNNNHIEN
-328 NDINVNTNPT
+328 NTPYT
-338 NTNVNYNQNQNTNNM
+338 NYNNQTTNM
-353 NYNYV
+353 NMVNN
-358 EQTPTMDRN
+358 P
-367 MDVQVQN
+367 QVQN
-374 VANQVNSKNV
+374 VTTQINNKNV

-390 SKNGTSFLVNSLA
+390 SKNGTSFLVNSLG

-430 NEDRLREI
+430 NEERLREI

-471 NKLNSRAVIDTL
+471 NKLNSKMVIDTL

-570 MEERVQLFNK
+570 MEERVELFNK

-602 VHCKFEITG
+602 VHCKFEIAG
-611 YPKKF
+611 YPKKI
-616 ITELQLIAEN
+616 ITELKLIAEN
-626 IYPEITKFN
+626 IYPEIAKFN

>member
-14 EQVVAKYQVMFNE
+14 EQVVAKYQVMYNE

-94 ICKADRQPSEEF
+94 ICKADRQPAEEF

-133 NNPRNKKDAKKY
+133 NGPRNKKDAKKY
-145 YQINVDD
+145 YQIDVDD
-152 TEVVADTEHDSIAKT
+152 TEVVADTETDSIAKT

-181 DTSKYSETFERI
+181 DTTKYSETFERI

-203 YIIARFPENVKNVL
+203 YIIARFPENVKSVL
-217 MSENQRFRNLMSI
+217 MNENQRFRNLMNI
-230 DPSKLQQ
+230 DPNKLKQ
-237 MEQAKKQQEMV
+237 MEQAKKEQEKQMAQQEV
-248 EKPKPVVH
+248 HVQAPV
-256 QEENAN
+256 QMQAQNDAKIEENA
-262 SFVQEKVEDINVSI
+262 K
-276 EPKQEENIHIVSNEY
+276 IVSNQY
-291 DIEEKE
+291 DIEEEQKE
-297 EQVHEN
+297 VVETPKVQIQPQVEQIV
-303 KNVAITPNIEPQ
+303 P
-315 KVEVNNSNSINDI
+315 KVEQNVEPKVNN
-328 NDINVNTNPT
+328 
-338 NTNVNYNQNQNTNNM
+338 NYNIPANNM
-353 NYNYV
+353 QMN
-358 EQTPTMDRN
+358 
-367 MDVQVQN
+367 
-374 VANQVNSKNV
+374 NQVNSKNV

-390 SKNGTSFLVNSLA
+390 SKNGTSFLVNSLG

-430 NEDRLREI
+430 NEERLREI

-471 NKLNSRAVIDTL
+471 NKLNSKMVIDIL
-483 KKNHTLILL
+483 KKNHTLVLL

-570 MEERVQLFNK
+570 MEERVELFNR

-602 VHCKFEITG
+602 VHCKFEIAG

>member
-94 ICKADRQPSEEF
+94 ICKADRQPAEEF

-256 QEENAN
+256 QEENTN
-262 SFVQEKVEDINVSI
+262 TFTQEEAKDLNVSI

-328 NDINVNTNPT
+328 NVNTNPT

-358 EQTPTMDRN
+358 EQTPNMNRN

-374 VANQVNSKNV
+374 VVNQVNSKNV

>member
-14 EQVVAKYQVMFNE
+14 EQVVAKYQVMYNE

-83 NNENTQIPIIL
+83 KNENTQIPIIL
-94 ICKADRQPSEEF
+94 ICKADRQPAEEF

-133 NNPRNKKDAKKY
+133 NGPRNKKDAKKY
-145 YQINVDD
+145 YQIDVDD
-152 TEVVADTEHDSIAKT
+152 TEVVADTETDSIAKT

-181 DTSKYSETFERI
+181 DTTKYSETFERI

-203 YIIARFPENVKNVL
+203 YIIARFPENVKSVL
-217 MSENQRFRNLMSI
+217 MNENQRFRNLMNI
-230 DPSKLQQ
+230 DPNKLKQ
-237 MEQAKKQQEMV
+237 MEQAKKEQEKQMAQQEV
-248 EKPKPVVH
+248 HVQAPV
-256 QEENAN
+256 QMQAQNDAKIEENA
-262 SFVQEKVEDINVSI
+262 KL
-276 EPKQEENIHIVSNEY
+276 VSNQY
-291 DIEEKE
+291 DIEEEQKE
-297 EQVHEN
+297 VVETPKVQIQPQVEQIEQ
-303 KNVAITPNIEPQ
+303 NVEP
-315 KVEVNNSNSINDI
+315 KVNN
-328 NDINVNTNPT
+328 
-338 NTNVNYNQNQNTNNM
+338 NYNIPTNNM
-353 NYNYV
+353 QMN
-358 EQTPTMDRN
+358 
-367 MDVQVQN
+367 
-374 VANQVNSKNV
+374 NQVNSKNV

-390 SKNGTSFLVNSLA
+390 SKNGTSFLVNSLG

-430 NEDRLREI
+430 NEERLREI

-471 NKLNSRAVIDTL
+471 NKLNSKMVIDIL
-483 KKNHTLILL
+483 KKNHTLVLL

-570 MEERVQLFNK
+570 MEERVELFNR

-602 VHCKFEITG
+602 VHCKFEIAG

>member
-14 EQVVAKYQVMFNE
+14 EQVVAKYQVMYNE

-94 ICKADRQPSEEF
+94 ICKADRQPAEEF

-133 NNPRNKKDAKKY
+133 NGPRNKKDAKKY
-145 YQINVDD
+145 YQIDVDD
-152 TEVVADTEHDSIAKT
+152 TEVVADTETDSIAKT

-181 DTSKYSETFERI
+181 DTTKYSETFERI

-203 YIIARFPENVKNVL
+203 YIIARFPENVKSVL
-217 MSENQRFRNLMSI
+217 MNENQRFRNLMNI
-230 DPSKLQQ
+230 DPNKLKQ
-237 MEQAKKQQEMV
+237 MEQAKKEQEKQMAQQEV
-248 EKPKPVVH
+248 HVQAPV
-256 QEENAN
+256 QMQAQNDTKIEENA
-262 SFVQEKVEDINVSI
+262 K
-276 EPKQEENIHIVSNEY
+276 IVSNQY
-291 DIEEKE
+291 DIEEEQKE
-297 EQVHEN
+297 VVETPKVQIQPQVEQLV
-303 KNVAITPNIEPQ
+303 P
-315 KVEVNNSNSINDI
+315 KVEQNVEPKVNNNYSI
-328 NDINVNTNPT
+328 PA
-338 NTNVNYNQNQNTNNM
+338 NNM
-353 NYNYV
+353 QMN
-358 EQTPTMDRN
+358 
-367 MDVQVQN
+367 
-374 VANQVNSKNV
+374 NQVNSKNV

-390 SKNGTSFLVNSLA
+390 SKNGTSFLVNSLG

-430 NEDRLREI
+430 NEERLREI

-471 NKLNSRAVIDTL
+471 NKLNSKMVIDTL
-483 KKNHTLILL
+483 KKNHTLVLL

-570 MEERVQLFNK
+570 MEERVELFNR

-602 VHCKFEITG
+602 VHCKFEIAG

>member
-14 EQVVAKYQVMFNE
+14 EQVVAKYQVMYNE

-83 NNENTQIPIIL
+83 NNDNTQIPIIL
-94 ICKADRQPSEEF
+94 ICKADRQPAEEF

-133 NNPRNKKDAKKY
+133 NGPRNKKDAKKY
-145 YQINVDD
+145 YQIDVDD
-152 TEVVADTEHDSIAKT
+152 TEVVADTEEDSIAKT

-181 DTSKYSETFERI
+181 DTTKYSETFERI

-203 YIIARFPENVKNVL
+203 YIIARFPENVKSVL
-217 MSENQRFRNLMSI
+217 MNENQRFRNLMSI
-230 DPSKLQQ
+230 DPKKIHQ
-237 MEQAKKQQEMV
+237 MEQAKKEQEKQTIQPEVHIQQPVQMQTQNDTKIE
-248 EKPKPVVH
+248 PKV
-256 QEENAN
+256 EENA
-262 SFVQEKVEDINVSI
+262 K
-276 EPKQEENIHIVSNEY
+276 IVSNQY
-291 DIEEKE
+291 DIEEEQKE
-297 EQVHEN
+297 VVETHKVQIQPQVEQTAP
-303 KNVAITPNIEPQ
+303 NVELQSNDNHNIPA
-315 KVEVNNSNSINDI
+315 NNMQMN
-328 NDINVNTNPT
+328 
-338 NTNVNYNQNQNTNNM
+338 NNM
-353 NYNYV
+353 NI
-358 EQTPTMDRN
+358 QTTN
-367 MDVQVQN
+367 MVIN
-374 VANQVNSKNV
+374 NQINSKNI

-390 SKNGTSFLVNSLA
+390 SKNGTSFLVNSLG

-430 NEDRLREI
+430 NEERLREI

-471 NKLNSRAVIDTL
+471 NKLNSKAVIDTL
-483 KKNHTLILL
+483 KKNHTLVLL

-545 NKEVPVKGLTKKLM
+545 NKEIPVKGLTKKIM

-570 MEERVQLFNK
+570 MEERVQLFNR
-580 DNVKVYSVPFDIQAY
+580 DTVKVYSVPFDIQAY

-602 VHCKFEITG
+602 VHCKFEIAG

-616 ITELQLIAEN
+616 ITELKLIAEN

>member
-14 EQVVAKYQVMFNE
+14 EQVVAKYQVMYNE

-33 VYYYNAIVK
+33 VYYYNAVVK
-42 ELEKNKDYNAIV
+42 ELEKTKDYNAIV

-69 YLLNNLDAITDIAV
+69 YLLNNLDAITDVAV
-83 NNENTQIPIIL
+83 NNDNTQIPIIL
-94 ICKADRQPSEEF
+94 ICKADRQPAEEF

-152 TEVVADTEHDSIAKT
+152 TEVVADTEEDSIAKT

-181 DTSKYSETFERI
+181 DTSKYSETFDRI

-217 MSENQRFRNLMSI
+217 MNENQRFRNLMNI
-230 DPSKLQQ
+230 DPKKLQQ
-237 MEQAKKQQEMV
+237 MELAKKQQEAL
-248 EKPKPVVH
+248 EKQKKAEAVKM
-256 QEENAN
+256 QKENQAI
-262 SFVQEKVEDINVSI
+262 SVDI
-276 EPKQEENIHIVSNEY
+276 EPKPEENIVNTPNISNEY
-291 DIEEKE
+291 NIDEQKE
-297 EQVHEN
+297 E
-303 KNVAITPNIEPQ
+303 VASNNDIKP
-315 KVEVNNSNSINDI
+315 KVEQNQIEINSSNIDS
-328 NDINVNTNPT
+328 NVNTDVQVNNNHIEN
-338 NTNVNYNQNQNTNNM
+338 NTPYTNYNNQTTNMSMVN
-353 NYNYV
+353 N
-358 EQTPTMDRN
+358 P
-367 MDVQVQN
+367 QVQN
-374 VANQVNSKNV
+374 VTTQINNKNV

-390 SKNGTSFLVNSLA
+390 SKNGTSFLVNSLG

-430 NEDRLREI
+430 NEERLREI

-471 NKLNSRAVIDTL
+471 NMLNSKMVIDTL

-570 MEERVQLFNK
+570 MEERVELFNK

-602 VHCKFEITG
+602 VHCKFEIAG

-616 ITELQLIAEN
+616 ITELKLIAEN
-626 IYPEITKFN
+626 IYPEIAKFN